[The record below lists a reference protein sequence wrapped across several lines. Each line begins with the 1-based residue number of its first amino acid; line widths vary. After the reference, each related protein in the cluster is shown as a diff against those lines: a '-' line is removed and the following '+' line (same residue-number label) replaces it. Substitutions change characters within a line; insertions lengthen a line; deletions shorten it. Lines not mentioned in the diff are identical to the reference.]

1 MTFNFNKRCEIKIS
15 ISYIIIVIIIFFISG
30 SINAN
35 YIKSNSNL
43 SFSNN
48 LFLLIKYV
56 LAVED
61 NGSSSNTYNNNVLN
75 TTLIDD
81 LIEKDRELNDRGDYL
96 GALNISDT
104 ILSVDK
110 NDTDAMISKG
120 DVLDELEKPEE
131 ALVWYNK
138 ALNQTKSDNNE
149 TDIDIGSNKA
159 FVLGTKL
166 QQYDKAFHL

>member
-1 MTFNFNKRCEIKIS
+1 MWYDK
-15 ISYIIIVIIIFFISG
+15 
-30 SINAN
+30 A
-35 YIKSNSNL
+35 
-43 SFSNN
+43 
-48 LFLLIKYV
+48 
-56 LAVED
+56 LALD
-61 NGSSSNTYNNNVLN
+61 G
-75 TTLIDD
+75 
-81 LIEKDRELNDRGDYL
+81 
-96 GALNISDT
+96 
-104 ILSVDK
+104 

-131 ALVWYNK
+131 ALVWYDK